1 MPFYHGAVANDLQ
14 NFTEE
19 IREYAGDDEHV
30 VANYRD
36 ALRDALADYDAD
48 RLGAEIGPHPQPGAA
63 PTDEWDGSEEPVVPF
78 ERSASWEN
86 HEAVNRFAKEELEGT
101 TTIAADGSEIGPTEE
116 FTVPLGLVQVAWT
129 ANHHHPDGDYD
140 SDVSSH
146 VLGPQTVTEQAEE
159 GGMHYIDGRVPGHE
173 RYRVEGRAV
182 VECIRRFADRDPTP
196 VVVYDGPLV
205 PLFANTYAPAVRD
218 EYYRETM
225 ARVLAASEHHEVPV
239 VGYTAGTKRTNLAKM
254 LQQAYSDRLGDA
266 PLIADAQVLDGFTEN
281 WGDRSLAFVN
291 RWGETVDELATT
303 YEGTEYGF
311 AEEVLFT
318 YLDVP
323 GGDAMDYLE
332 FPEWIQDAELVD
344 DVLDVVRAETGVGRG
359 YPEILQQ
366 ADANAVLDAGAKERF
381 LSLVQEFADE
391 EDLPIDWDAKTL
403 SKERRRR

>member
-1 MPFYHGAVANDLQ
+1 MPFHPGVVADELQ
-14 NFTEE
+14 GYTEE
-19 IREYAGDDEHV
+19 IREYTGGDEHV
-30 VANYRD
+30 VTKYRD
-36 ALRDALADYDAD
+36 ALRDALAEYDAD
-48 RLGAEIGPHPQPGAA
+48 RLSAELGSHPQPGAA
-63 PTDEWDGSEEPVVPF
+63 PTDEWDRSESPVVRF
-78 ERSASWEN
+78 GRSASWEN
-86 HEAVNRFAKEELEGT
+86 HEAVNQFAKEVLKGK

-116 FTVPLGLVQVAWT
+116 FTVPFGLVQVAWV

-140 SDVSSH
+140 GDVSSH

-159 GGMHYIDGRVPGHE
+159 GGMRYVDGRVPSHE
-173 RYRVEGRAV
+173 RYRAEGRAV
-182 VECIRRFADRDPTP
+182 VECIRRFADRDRTP

-205 PLFANTYAPAVRD
+205 PLFANTYAPDVRD

-225 ARVLAASEHHEVPV
+225 ARVLAASEHHGVPV

-254 LQQAYSDRLGDA
+254 LQQAYSERLGDD
-266 PLIADAQVLDGFTEN
+266 PLIADARLLDGFTEE
-281 WGDRSLAFVN
+281 WGDRSLVFVN

-303 YEGTEYGF
+303 YEDTEYGF

-323 GGDAMDYLE
+323 GSSAMDYLE
-332 FPEWIQDAELVD
+332 FPEWVQRDGLVG

-366 ADANAVLDAGAKERF
+366 ADTNAVLDAGAEDRF

-391 EDLPIDWDAKTL
+391 EDLPIEWDVKAL